1 MAQGAF
7 FEGIDAPRTKR
18 FIGLALALGLLALV
32 QPVRI
37 LAADRGDSM
46 GQSFDQ
52 TIEANAQQL
61 VQQGQQIFRFDTGG
75 WGTVTY
81 WNAIV
86 AVNELHGVGTFF
98 DERLDDAAQFP
109 MPPPP
114 RRATSPRIR
123 RMIRSPASSLRCTS
137 ISWRCRPCSRA
148 PEQTSIRRRPLAVT
162 RCSAARPIATMVS

>member
-1 MAQGAF
+1 MSPSAVCLVLSAV
-7 FEGIDAPRTKR
+7 A
-18 FIGLALALGLLALV
+18 ALV
-32 QPVRI
+32 AIATLSYWIASRKRI
-37 LAADRGDSM
+37 AAETVGRAEDH
-46 GQSFDQ
+46 
-52 TIEANAQQL
+52 AKQL
-61 VQQGQQIFRFDTGG
+61 IDQGQQIFRFDTGG